1 MIFLGERP
9 FACDMCE
16 RRFREFSDLKKHRR
30 RHSAEPNFICM
41 VCRQQPPIESDPTR
55 CLQCCT
61 QSKNAVL
68 MAAAIKN
75 AEEETVLNRESA
87 QQPSAE
93 ETSIKSVP
101 LTTPHSQKSETMVA
115 DVLLSPITNNG
126 SATTAISPPPPDESL
141 TTSLQSSDN
150 SRSPEDTQHILD
162 NIPAVHRPG
171 HNQLGMITRKEF
183 PCPLCNRAFGT
194 RHNLKRHYMI
204 HTGEKPFN
212 CTKCRKPFREYSTLK
227 KHMVTHQRDRWYK
240 CMRCPSKF
248 RDFIKYTEHKESH
261 SVDDDDNS
269 QEAPEGSSPKSRG
282 NYMDSNDEDSM
293 MSDDWLECCECGQR
307 FNEIDSYNRH
317 LKEKHLVKHKNI
329 TDR

>member
-1 MIFLGERP
+1 MISLGERP

-16 RRFREFSDLKKHRR
+16 RKFREFSDLKKHRR

-75 AEEETVLNRESA
+75 AEEETVLNTESA

-93 ETSIKSVP
+93 ETSTTSVP
-101 LTTPHSQKSETMVA
+101 LTTPHSPKSETIVA
-115 DVLLSPITNNG
+115 DVLLSPVTNNVN
-126 SATTAISPPPPDESL
+126 ATTAISPPPGESL

-261 SVDDDDNS
+261 SVDDDENS

-307 FNEIDSYNRH
+307 FNEIDSYNKH

-329 TDR
+329 TDL